1 MMLTLQLQLV
11 RCIQYVFFVHFS
23 PSPALKPKRNNTPT
37 VEVLERGKIFMVEQ
51 IGNFCSINFQ
61 EQMQFNPNM
70 SHSVENSETIDSS
83 NDIPPGKTTMAD
95 RLQRGA
101 AKSNEIAHRWLQD
114 FEVQNL
120 LRVKFLDCMLLEA
133 EIGMQAFSPSSA
145 PKKVKPSRTLTRTK
159 RNIIFPKEKILLETP
174 SSIPHKRR
182 THVNENFS
190 KMSHRT
196 SSRLRSSFIPSKRV
210 SRQATKS
217 FNTKPNHDIY
227 ATLDQYYEEYR
238 EDILESDKKIREVF
252 CDGTPDQI
260 SSPSSHIN
268 QTWLNIQTS
277 LGTYL
282 DKVVYF

>member
-1 MMLTLQLQLV
+1 
-11 RCIQYVFFVHFS
+11 
-23 PSPALKPKRNNTPT
+23 
-37 VEVLERGKIFMVEQ
+37 MVEQ

-61 EQMQFNPNM
+61 EQMPFSPNG
-70 SHSVENSETIDSS
+70 SHAEKNSQKMDSFDEIQSGKSTI
-83 NDIPPGKTTMAD
+83 AD

-101 AKSNEIAHRWLQD
+101 AKSNEIAHPLKDELQN

-133 EIGMQAFSPSSA
+133 EIGMQAFSPGST
-145 PKKVKPSRTLTRTK
+145 PQNVKPSRTLTR
-159 RNIIFPKEKILLETP
+159 NIRDVPFSKEKTLFKTP
-174 SSIPHKRR
+174 SSSIPHGRR

-190 KMSHRT
+190 KMSHQVT

-217 FNTKPNHDIY
+217 FNTKPNYDIY
-227 ATLDQYYEEYR
+227 ATLDQYYEEYM

-282 DKVVYF
+282 DKVAHF

>member
-1 MMLTLQLQLV
+1 
-11 RCIQYVFFVHFS
+11 
-23 PSPALKPKRNNTPT
+23 
-37 VEVLERGKIFMVEQ
+37 MVEQ

-61 EQMQFNPNM
+61 EQMPFSPNG
-70 SHSVENSETIDSS
+70 SHAEKKSQKLVSS
-83 NDIPPGKTTMAD
+83 NEIQSGKTTIAD

-101 AKSNEIAHRWLQD
+101 AKSNEIAHPLKDELQN

-133 EIGMQAFSPSSA
+133 EIGMQAFSPGSASKKMKSSR
-145 PKKVKPSRTLTRTK
+145 SLTRTK
-159 RNIIFPKEKILLETP
+159 RDVTFSNEKTLFKTP
-174 SSIPHKRR
+174 SSSRRR

-190 KMSHRT
+190 KLSHRT

-217 FNTKPNHDIY
+217 FNTKPNYDIY

-252 CDGTPDQI
+252 CDGTPDHI
-260 SSPSSHIN
+260 SSTSSHIN